1 MNMKIGE
8 PRPEQTATVE
18 ALVRE
23 LKNLD
28 EAAFPALHALAENE
42 LFRLR
47 GGIADSIDIVSNR
60 QVKIRAK
67 IEIPTTQYPGF
78 NFVGK
83 LLGPGG
89 QTLRATQE
97 STKTKMAI
105 LGAGSL
111 RDDSKERELLSSGD
125 PKYQHLKQKLHLQV
139 DSLAPP
145 SEAYYRLSH
154 AIAELRKI
162 MLPEST
168 EFPPPPWFTQA
179 SPTMMDPRNAGP
191 MRTGRTPTPH
201 GPFHVPP
208 PGSPFRGR
216 GKPWVNRGAASNG
229 STVMPTAQA
238 VAPDAYGNGGTPA
251 VYPNMNMYEQPEYT
265 ANVYEEFGGSYGQ
278 DDSWGKVGVTDARG
292 RGRAHPYARP
302 GMKPNET
309 Q

>member
-1 MNMKIGE
+1 MKIGE

-18 ALVRE
+18 AIVRE

-28 EAAFPALHALAENE
+28 ENAFPALHALAENE

-60 QVKIRAK
+60 QVKIRARV
-67 IEIPTTQYPGF
+67 EIPSSQYPNI

-89 QTLRATQE
+89 QTLRAAQE
-97 STKTKMAI
+97 NTKTKMAI

-145 SEAYYRLSH
+145 AEAYYRLSH
-154 AIAELRKI
+154 ALAELRKI
-162 MLPEST
+162 MLPTS
-168 EFPPPPWFTQA
+168 EFPPPPWVPQGSPSMA
-179 SPTMMDPRNAGP
+179 SPMGVGRMRDGRSPNPR
-191 MRTGRTPTPH
+191 

-208 PGSPFRGR
+208 PSSPFRGR
-216 GKPWVNRGAASNG
+216 GKPWINRTPTSNG
-229 STVMPTAQA
+229 NPIMTTPTS
-238 VAPDAYGNGGTPA
+238 VAPDAYNNGAVQP
-251 VYPNMNMYEQPEYT
+251 VYPNMTMYEQQSYPT
-265 ANVYEEFGGSYGQ
+265 TNVYEEFGATYGQ
-278 DDSWGKVGVTDARG
+278 DDSWGKVGVTDGRG

-302 GMKPNET
+302 GMKIDET

>member
-1 MNMKIGE
+1 MMKVGE
-8 PRPEQTATVE
+8 PRPEQAGAIE
-18 ALVRE
+18 AIVRE

-28 EAAFPALHALAENE
+28 EKAFPALHALAENE

-47 GGIADSIDIVSNR
+47 GGIAESIDIVSNR

-67 IEIPTTQYPGF
+67 IEIPSSQYPGV

-154 AIAELRKI
+154 ALAELRKV
-162 MLPEST
+162 MLPESN
-168 EFPPPPWFTQA
+168 ECPPPPWVPQGT
-179 SPTMMDPRNAGP
+179 SPMVGSRGGGQFRGGRSPNPRG
-191 MRTGRTPTPH
+191 G
-201 GPFHVPP
+201 FHVPP
-208 PGSPFRGR
+208 PSSPYRGR
-216 GKPWVNRGAASNG
+216 GKPWVSRGGPTNG
-229 STVMPTAQA
+229 SPMISSTPP
-238 VAPDAYGNGGTPA
+238 VAPDVYGNGTTAP
-251 VYPNMNMYEQPEYT
+251 VYPTMNMYEQPDYST
-265 ANVYEEFGGSYGQ
+265 NVYEEFGSNYGQ
-278 DDSWGKVGVTDARG
+278 DDSWGKVGLTDARG

-302 GMKPNET
+302 GMKTNET
-309 Q
+309 P

>member
-1 MNMKIGE
+1 MMKVGE
-8 PRPEQTATVE
+8 PRPEQAGAIE
-18 ALVRE
+18 AIVRE

-28 EAAFPALHALAENE
+28 EKAFPALHALAENE

-47 GGIADSIDIVSNR
+47 GGIAESIDIVSNR

-67 IEIPTTQYPGF
+67 IEIPSSQYPGV

-154 AIAELRKI
+154 ALAELRKV
-162 MLPEST
+162 MLPS
-168 EFPPPPWFTQA
+168 A
-179 SPTMMDPRNAGP
+179 
-191 MRTGRTPTPH
+191 
-201 GPFHVPP
+201 
-208 PGSPFRGR
+208 
-216 GKPWVNRGAASNG
+216 
-229 STVMPTAQA
+229 
-238 VAPDAYGNGGTPA
+238 PA
-251 VYPNMNMYEQPEYT
+251 VGSLGYPLTGDSKKPCNLVDLISTSLYVDLDCAVLYT
-265 ANVYEEFGGSYGQ
+265 IIWLRSFS
-278 DDSWGKVGVTDARG
+278 DI
-292 RGRAHPYARP
+292 
-302 GMKPNET
+302 
-309 Q
+309 